1 MVRLKTQKKTV
12 SFAKGLEANEILT
25 QGFGSFKLFVV
36 DGCWLVTLC
45 QWLLDVFKCDSPIG
59 FHKQARTW
67 LMFARRGIKLASPR
81 FQLIL
86 HFIFWSY
93 PCCFLALQFFLQK
106 LAILLKIGLQNQILA
121 TIDQPMRISFLAL
134 WDIVY
139 LKILQR
145 RIKWTKYIKPTS
157 LSLFWP
163 ISKVPCQ
170 YTPHSY
176 DTNVQSLLPSKYMF
190 WKFFCLC
197 SHAPWSKTDE
207 SLETINVLTCVWLQ
221 G

>member
-1 MVRLKTQKKTV
+1 MVRLKTQKKPA

-36 DGCWLVTLC
+36 DGCWLATLC

-59 FHKQARTW
+59 
-67 LMFARRGIKLASPR
+67 M
-81 FQLIL
+81 
-86 HFIFWSY
+86 
-93 PCCFLALQFFLQK
+93 
-106 LAILLKIGLQNQILA
+106 KIGLQNQILA

-176 DTNVQSLLPSKYMF
+176 DTNVQSLLPSKYL
-190 WKFFCLC
+190 FCLC
-197 SHAPWSKTDE
+197 IHAPWSKTDE
-207 SLETINVLTCVWLQ
+207 PLEIRNV
-221 G
+221 